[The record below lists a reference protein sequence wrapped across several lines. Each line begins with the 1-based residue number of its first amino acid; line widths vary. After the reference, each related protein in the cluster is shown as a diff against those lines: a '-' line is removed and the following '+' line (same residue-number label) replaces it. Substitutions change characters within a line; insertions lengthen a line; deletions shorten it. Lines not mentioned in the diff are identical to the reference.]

1 MAATLFLTK
10 EQIYLTRSAKEKRLT
25 DFLTPYE
32 PVLVDVKSLACWER
46 PLSSFVILVSV
57 ILFLVLVPEQGCF
70 FFLATSLFFGKTLNL
85 SRSFGLWGAK
95 SHAAAVGVSSTSP
108 SSAPPLP
115 TTPTSPADPPSTAIA
130 VDIPLLAQR
139 LVPLWLQTEY
149 CYERLLRLR
158 WESRGQFCL
167 VVSSLCLVG

>member
-1 MAATLFLTK
+1 MATLFLTK
-10 EQIYLTRSAKEKRLT
+10 EQIFLTRKTKEKRLT
-25 DFLTPYE
+25 EFLSPYE
-32 PVLVDVKSLACWER
+32 PVLTDVKSLACWER
-46 PLSSFVILVSV
+46 PLSSLVILVSV

-95 SHAAAVGVSSTSP
+95 SHAAAVGFSSTSP
-108 SSAPPLP
+108 SSSPPP
-115 TTPTSPADPPSTAIA
+115 TSPASPADPPSTRSIT

-139 LVPLWLQTEY
+139 LVPIWLQTEY
-149 CYERLLRLR
+149 YYERLLRLR